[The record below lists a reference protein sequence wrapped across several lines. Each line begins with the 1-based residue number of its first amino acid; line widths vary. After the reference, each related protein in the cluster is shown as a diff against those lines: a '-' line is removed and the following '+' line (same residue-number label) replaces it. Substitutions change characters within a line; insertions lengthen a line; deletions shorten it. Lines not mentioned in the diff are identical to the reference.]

1 MKIGYRR
8 RLADFAGGLR
18 LQREFAKHERQ
29 PREDLKLY
37 QQRRLESSS
46 VTRPRTRRST
56 GSVSPGLLMK
66 ALWSYRACRR

>member
-29 PREDLKLY
+29 PREELSLRFNPEGFCDELY
-37 QQRRLESSS
+37 VRRKTPR
-46 VTRPRTRRST
+46 VRPLHRLRQPS
-56 GSVSPGLLMK
+56 
-66 ALWSYRACRR
+66 